1 MIIAIDGPSGTG
13 KSTVAKGVAQVL
25 GISYFDTGA
34 MYRSLAWWLAKA
46 GINLDDEEAVKK
58 QLPSFLYE
66 IVGSGS
72 DRKYFVDEIDVT
84 DAIRSHDVSTLASK
98 IAVYP
103 EVRKFLVQIQR
114 AFGSKVDAVFEGRD
128 MGTVVFPEAEV
139 KIFLTANPKIRAARR
154 YLELEAKHSNEHFS
168 EEQILKDIEARD
180 LKDMTRSAS
189 PLKQAADAILVD
201 TSNLTVDQVIE
212 YVVTLAKKKMV

>member
-34 MYRSLAWWLAKA
+34 MYRSMAWWLSKS
-46 GINLDDEEAVKK
+46 GTNLDDEEAVRK
-58 QLPSFLYE
+58 QLPSFRYE
-66 IVGSGS
+66 ITGSGS

-84 DAIRSHDVSTLASK
+84 DAIRSHEISTLASK
-98 IAVYP
+98 IAIYP
-103 EVRKFLVQIQR
+103 EVRKSLVQIQR

-128 MGTVVFPEAEV
+128 MGTVVFPKAEV
-139 KIFLTANPKIRAARR
+139 KVFLTANPEIRAARR
-154 YLELEAKHSNEHFS
+154 YLELKTRNPNAHFS
-168 EEQILKDIEARD
+168 EDQILKDIEARD

-189 PLKQAADAILVD
+189 PLKQADDAILVD
-201 TSNLTVDQVIE
+201 TSNLTADQVIE
-212 YVVTLAKKKMV
+212 QVVILAKKKS